1 MDIQHLPKVELHL
14 HLDNSLSYDVVH
26 AIDPSIT
33 RELYLRD
40 FVGPARFAD
49 LADFLTRAPRQIA
62 LMQTPQHLRLVVLDV
77 FEQLKRDN
85 VIYAEMR
92 FAPLLHT
99 ERGLSPAEVVSVVN
113 AAVDE
118 GRAQTGIEVRV
129 ILCTLRHFS
138 AEQSMQTVQLVERFN
153 DSNVVA
159 LDIAGS
165 EADYPLDP
173 HIAAFQYAEEHNI
186 ARTAHAG
193 EASGAPSVWQTL
205 ARLHPTRIGHG
216 VRSIEDAALL
226 DELRTRHIHLE
237 VCPGSNIQTNMYTTY
252 ADHPIDRLY
261 RAGVS
266 LNVNTDTRTI
276 TPITLDQEYAQL
288 VRVFG
293 WDEAHFFR
301 CNLYAIQ
308 AAFIPAQVKQMLLK
322 KLRAG
327 FGMSA

>member
-1 MDIQHLPKVELHL
+1 MPKVELHL
-14 HLDNSLSYDVVH
+14 HLDNSLSYKVVH
-26 AIDPSIT
+26 TIDPT
-33 RELYLRD
+33 VTPEAYQQD
-40 FVGPARFAD
+40 FVGAARFTN
-49 LADFLTRAPRQIA
+49 LAHFLTMAHREVA
-62 LMQTPQHLRLVVLDV
+62 LMQTREQLRLVVLDV
-77 FEQLKRDN
+77 FEQLQRDH
-85 VIYAEMR
+85 VMYAEMR

-99 ERGLSPAEVVSVVN
+99 ERGLSPTEVVSVVN

-118 GRAQTGIEVRV
+118 GRAQTGIEARV

-138 AEQSMQTVQLVERFN
+138 AEQSMQTVQLVEQFKG
-153 DSNVVA
+153 SNVVA

-193 EASGAPSVWQTL
+193 EASGSPSVWQTL

-252 ADHPIDRLY
+252 VEHPIDRLY
-261 RAGVS
+261 RAGVA

-276 TPITLDQEYAQL
+276 TPITLHQEYAEL

-308 AAFIPAQVKQMLLK
+308 AAFIPAEVKQALTQ
-322 KLRAG
+322 KLRTG